1 MKRIVEEVRDKGVL
15 LSDGGW
21 GSFLIAKGLKTGEC
35 PERWNLDQRDAV
47 FEVARSY
54 ANAGCDLITTNTFGG
69 SRIQLAKHGLAE
81 QTALINETG
90 AAISR
95 EAMGLD
101 RHVNASIGPCGEL
114 LMMGSVSE
122 KQLYDAFREQAM
134 ALERGGADACLVE
147 TMMDLQEAC
156 IAVRA
161 AKEHTELEIVCT
173 MTFGRGADGSYH
185 TMMGVTPETMAEAV
199 LGVGADIIGA
209 NCTLGPEEMVDL
221 VKAIRA
227 AAPGVPILVQ
237 PNAGQPESFE
247 GGLRYPLTPEA
258 MAACVPAFIA
268 AGANIL
274 GGCCG
279 TGPAHIAAIKDAIA
293 KFRRE

>member
-1 MKRIVEEVRDKGVL
+1 MRRITDDVREKGVL

-35 PERWNLDQRDAV
+35 PERWNLDHRDAV
-47 FEVARSY
+47 LEVARSY

-81 QTALINETG
+81 QTAAINEIG

-95 EAMGLD
+95 EAIGPD
-101 RHVNASIGPCGEL
+101 RHVNASMGPCGEL
-114 LMMGSVSE
+114 LMMGNVSE
-122 KQLYDAFREQAM
+122 DELYDAFREQAV

-147 TMMDLQEAC
+147 TMMDLEEAC

-161 AKEHTELEIVCT
+161 AKENTKLEIVCT
-173 MTFGRGADGSYH
+173 MTFGRGADGSYN
-185 TMMGVTPETMAEAV
+185 TMMGITPQAMAEGV
-199 LGVGADIIGA
+199 LAAGADIIGA

-237 PNAGQPESFE
+237 PNAGQPETVE
-247 GGLRYPLTPEA
+247 GGLRYPLSPEA
-258 MAACVPAFIA
+258 MAACVPAFID

-279 TGPAHIAAIKDAIA
+279 TGPAHIAAVRAAIG
-293 KFRRE
+293 RRG